1 MGRYMDEKN
10 SCYRDN
16 NGRRLCTIENDTLNK
31 ILDNCKEDLKLRD
44 TIDLWNVTRLLQKA
58 LEGNI
63 NKKDLTPSEQDA
75 IKRIRSYIK
84 FL

>member
-1 MGRYMDEKN
+1 MEKYFDEKN

-31 ILDNCKEDLKLRD
+31 ILDNCKEELNLRD
-44 TIDLWNVTRLLQKA
+44 TIDLWNVTWLLQKA

-63 NKKDLTPSEQDA
+63 NKKDLTPSEQNA